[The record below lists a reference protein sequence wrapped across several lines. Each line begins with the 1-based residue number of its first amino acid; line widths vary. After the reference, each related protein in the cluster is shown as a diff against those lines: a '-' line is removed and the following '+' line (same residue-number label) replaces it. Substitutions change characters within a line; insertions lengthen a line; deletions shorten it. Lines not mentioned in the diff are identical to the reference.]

1 MFGNGW
7 EPSIYQA
14 LALLVVACPCAL
26 VISTPIAVIS
36 GITNGARNGV
46 LIKAGAYLEEI
57 ANLDVLALDK
67 TGTITEGKPK
77 VTSIKA
83 FKGTETE
90 LLALLGGLESQSEH
104 LLAEAIVTEA
114 RKREVRLV
122 QVEEVRAIPGRG
134 IEGIYQGEQIRAG
147 NDAWLMELGLTKPS
161 EVKIASSGTPMW
173 VIRNDEIIGLVEVA
187 DPLRKNI
194 PGLLEEV
201 KSLGLRL
208 LLLTGD
214 RQETADE
221 LASEAGIAEVRA
233 HLLPE
238 DKLVIVKEFQD
249 QNLSIGMVGDGIND
263 SPALAASNL
272 GIAVGSGTDTAIETA
287 DVVLMDGS
295 LHRLP
300 YLFRLSRATLAIIKQ
315 NITLSMGL
323 KLLAI
328 GAAFFGVLTLW
339 LAILADI
346 GATFLVTINSMRLL
360 NKKFD

>member
-1 MFGNGW
+1 
-7 EPSIYQA
+7 
-14 LALLVVACPCAL
+14 
-26 VISTPIAVIS
+26 
-36 GITNGARNGV
+36 
-46 LIKAGAYLEEI
+46 
-57 ANLDVLALDK
+57 
-67 TGTITEGKPK
+67 
-77 VTSIKA
+77 
-83 FKGTETE
+83 
-90 LLALLGGLESQSEH
+90 
-104 LLAEAIVTEA
+104 
-114 RKREVRLV
+114 
-122 QVEEVRAIPGRG
+122 
-134 IEGIYQGEQIRAG
+134 
-147 NDAWLMELGLTKPS
+147 MELGLTKPS